1 MCPITDNAKVMTE
14 DTLMIPYGKTDF
26 AVMRRK
32 GYYYVDKTRFIPM
45 LEREGNFVFF
55 LRPRRFGKSLML
67 NVLQAYY
74 DVNYADEFDD
84 LFKGLDVYNN
94 PTSEHNKYLIL
105 KFNFSAVNPA
115 KDKVEESFNEKVIN
129 TLCDFVETY
138 AAYLPE
144 GIIEELKRYKLC
156 DLALNY
162 VFGKVKQAKQRI
174 YLLIDEYDNFANT
187 MMADNEDDYMSLTH
201 GDGFF
206 RLFFNILKEATTDLD
221 AVIERMFITGV
232 TPLTLSDV
240 TSGFNIGGNF
250 SLKPNYNEMVGFTE
264 DEVRTMLEYYR
275 DATGVF
281 KHSVDE
287 LIETMKPW
295 YNNNCFSSKCVGTQ
309 RMFNS
314 DMTLFFLDS
323 YLSNLGDFP
332 EDMIDTNVR
341 SDYNKMRK
349 MVKLDKTFG
358 NKGHLMQTIFENRG
372 ISTKIKSEFSLYEL
386 QQTENLPSM
395 LFYMGL
401 LTYGI
406 NERNR
411 TCLVIPNQVVYEQ
424 YYRYMENCY
433 QRFMNWQTDTY
444 EMSLLG
450 DKLVYDGEAR
460 PMLEY
465 ICQQVTTD
473 SSNRDFDAKAEAFI
487 KGFFLAKMGGSNNS
501 YLITTTEPEENHGY
515 SDLYMEP
522 WNGECKHS
530 FLIELKY
537 CKHDSTDAEVEAKH
551 KEALD
556 QLAQYAA
563 ARNLQQKA
571 TGNDWTLHQFAIVFR
586 GWKCEIVDEV
596 GK

>member
-1 MCPITDNAKVMTE
+1 MTE

-74 DVNYADEFDD
+74 DVNYADEFDV
-84 LFKGLDVYNN
+84 LFKGLDVYNH
-94 PTSEHNKYLIL
+94 PTPHHNKYLIL

-115 KDKVEESFNEKVIN
+115 KDKVEESFNEKVLN
-129 TLCDFVETY
+129 TLCEFVETY

-144 GIIEELKRYKLC
+144 GIIEEVKRYKSC
-156 DLALNY
+156 DMALNY
-162 VFGKVKQAKQRI
+162 VFSKVKQAKQHI

-250 SLKPNYNEMVGFTE
+250 SLNPNYHEMVGFTE

-281 KHSVDE
+281 KHSIDE

-295 YNNNCFSSKCVGTQ
+295 YNNNCFSTDCIDEQ

-314 DMTLFFLDS
+314 DMTLYFLNW
-323 YLSNLGDFP
+323 YIFRRGKCP

-386 QQTENLPSM
+386 QQAENLPSM

-411 TCLVIPNQVVYEQ
+411 TSLVIPNQVVYEQ

-473 SSNRDFDAKAEAFI
+473 SSNRDFDAKAEAFV

-522 WNGECKHS
+522 WNSECKHS

-556 QLAQYAA
+556 QLTQYAA
-563 ARNLQQKA
+563 AHNLQQKA

>member
-1 MCPITDNAKVMTE
+1 MTAE
-14 DTLMIPYGKTDF
+14 TLMIPYGKTDF

-74 DVNYADEFDD
+74 DVNYAKEFDE
-84 LFKGLDVYNN
+84 LFMGLEVYEH
-94 PTSEHNKYLIL
+94 PTPEHSQYLIL
-105 KFNFSAVNPA
+105 KFNFSAVNPN
-115 KDKVEESFNEKVIN
+115 KEKVQASFNEKVLL
-129 TLCDFVETY
+129 TLRSFVKNYATLLPDGTFERLMQIKECDT
-138 AAYLPE
+138 
-144 GIIEELKRYKLC
+144 
-156 DLALNY
+156 ALNF
-162 VFGKVKQAKQRI
+162 VFAQVKEARQRI

-187 MMADNEDDYMSLTH
+187 MMADSDDDYMSLTH

-221 AVIERMFITGV
+221 AAVERMFITGV

-250 SLKPNYNEMVGFTE
+250 SLNPNYHEMIGFTE
-264 DEVRTMLEYYR
+264 DEIRTLLTYYR

-287 LIETMKPW
+287 LIEVMKPW
-295 YNNNCFSSKCVGTQ
+295 YNNNCFSSGSLKSQ

-314 DMTLFFLDS
+314 DMTLYFLS
-323 YLSNLGDFP
+323 QYVSWSGVIP
-332 EDMIDTNVR
+332 ENMIDTNVR

-349 MVKLDKTFG
+349 MVKIDKTFG
-358 NKGHLMQTIFENRG
+358 SKGHLMQRIFENRG
-372 ISTKIKSEFSLYEL
+372 ISARIRPEFSLYEL
-386 QQTENLPSM
+386 QRVENLPSM

-401 LTYGI
+401 LTYGVDS
-406 NERNR
+406 EGYPA
-411 TCLVIPNQVVYEQ
+411 LVIPNQVVYEQ
-424 YYRYMENCY
+424 YYSYMEECY
-433 QRFMNWQTDTY
+433 QRFLNWQTDID
-444 EMSLLG
+444 EMDRLG
-450 DKLVYDGEAR
+450 QIMVRRGEAR

-465 ICQQVTTD
+465 IAHQITID
-473 SSNRDFDAKAEAFI
+473 SSNRDFDARAEAFV
-487 KGFFLAKMGGSNNS
+487 KGFLLAKLGGSNNA

-537 CKHDSTDAEVEAKH
+537 CKHDSSDTEVKKMRQEAI
-551 KEALD
+551 D
-556 QLAQYAA
+556 QFAQYSAA
-563 ARNLQQKA
+563 HSLQQKA
-571 TGNDWTLHQFAIVFR
+571 AGNGWTLHQFAIVFR
-586 GWKCEIVDEV
+586 GWTCELVEEQI
-596 GK
+596 